1 MKHLLC
7 VSLFVSTLG
16 VAPQSLAQAPEM
28 TKGVSVQM
36 ATTSNAMPMP
46 EADRTDAW
54 IVAVTGSGQLYF
66 GTQSV
71 TPEELAEQMRIH
83 PRNRESKLYIN
94 ADARVAYASV
104 KKALAAAKADLF
116 DSAVLLTTQPETP
129 ALGTMVPPKGLEVML
144 APASSSEPVVVQVLR
159 SDQKTPGLKVDDDET
174 GISDFQTKLNQSLQ
188 SRGAKVVLV
197 KADSELPFAQVVHV
211 IDACHSV
218 GAKIILPTAEM

>member
-71 TPEELAEQMRIH
+71 TPSSISKVFRSPCSSCRARRSAASLVPAELASQ
-83 PRNRESKLYIN
+83 SCGN
-94 ADARVAYASV
+94 AR
-104 KKALAAAKADLF
+104 
-116 DSAVLLTTQPETP
+116 P
-129 ALGTMVPPKGLEVML
+129 
-144 APASSSEPVVVQVLR
+144 
-159 SDQKTPGLKVDDDET
+159 
-174 GISDFQTKLNQSLQ
+174 
-188 SRGAKVVLV
+188 
-197 KADSELPFAQVVHV
+197 
-211 IDACHSV
+211 
-218 GAKIILPTAEM
+218 